1 MVLSKYIKKRRTH
14 NSFLNKKISKTKLNQ
29 ILDSIKYAP
38 NAGNLQNWRLILVQN
53 QETKKKLAK
62 ASYDQEW
69 IIHAPVIVVVCSD
82 NEDIERFFGKKN
94 SKKFG
99 TQGCAAGMQTM
110 LLKSEELGI
119 ASSWC
124 AISNEKLIRE
134 TLKIPENISLE
145 AIICLGYSSEKPIQ
159 PKRVDTDNIIHQ
171 EEW

>member
-1 MVLSKYIKKRRTH
+1 MVLSEYIKRRRTH
-14 NSFLNKKISKTKLNQ
+14 KKFLNKKISKSKLNQ
-29 ILDSIKYAP
+29 ILDSITHAP
-38 NAGNLQNWRLILVQN
+38 NAGNLQNWRLIIIEN
-53 QETKKKLAK
+53 QETKERLVK

-69 IIHAPVIVVVCSD
+69 VAQSSITIVICSD

-99 TQGCAAGMQTM
+99 TQGCAAGIQNM

-124 AISNEKLIRE
+124 AISNEKLVRE
-134 TLKIPENISLE
+134 ILKIPDKIHLE
-145 AIICLGYSSEKPIQ
+145 AIICLGYSSEKPIT
-159 PKRVDTDNIIHQ
+159 PRRINLDNIIHH

>member
-1 MVLSKYIKKRRTH
+1 MVLSRYIKKRRTYK
-14 NSFLNKKISKTKLNQ
+14 NFLNKKISKSKLNK
-29 ILDSIKYAP
+29 IVDFIKHAP
-38 NAGNLQNWRLILVQN
+38 NAGNLQNWRLVIVQN
-53 QETKKKLAK
+53 QETKEKLVK

-69 IIHAPVIVVVCSD
+69 IAQAPAVVVVCSD

-110 LLKSEELGI
+110 LLKAEELGI

-124 AISNEKLIRE
+124 AISNERLVGEI
-134 TLKIPENISLE
+134 LKIPDNISLE
-145 AIICLGYSSEKPIQ
+145 AIICLGYSSEKLIQ
-159 PKRVDTDNIIHQ
+159 PKRINTDNIIHQ